1 MSTKVGSLEL
11 EILSN
16 TKGAVSGLDRLSETL
31 GKLRSA
37 CKGGAGLS
45 SVAKNMEKLSKVLRE
60 SDFSGAS
67 DKITELVTAL
77 QPLGGLAKSSLTSTV
92 NALRKLPDAMKGID
106 TRKLYTQI
114 QSLTRIMQPLA
125 VEMEKIARGFAA
137 FPSRIQNLIK
147 ANTKLNTSQ
156 KKVNSYYKKASS
168 SQETLQKVTDKS
180 ALSFVNLAAKI
191 SITYMAMRRIV
202 TTVSSFIKK
211 SSDYVENVN
220 LFTVAM
226 GEYADAAKSYAESVG
241 EILGIDPG
249 EWMRNQGVFMTLA
262 TGFGVA
268 TDRAAVMSEQLT
280 QLGYD
285 ISSFFNIDVGDAMQK
300 LQSGLSGELEPL
312 RRIGYD
318 LSQAKLEA
326 TALAL
331 GIDKSVASMTQ
342 AEKAQLRYYAI
353 MTQVTT
359 AHGDMA
365 RTLDAPANQMRIF
378 KAQVEQAG
386 RAIGNIFIPALNKI
400 LPYAIAVA
408 EVIRY
413 VANAIAGLVGYEFP
427 EIDYSGIGAVAGG
440 AEDADD
446 ALDDAAKSAK
456 KLKSY
461 LLGFDELNII
471 SPNDDGGASE
481 LEDTLS
487 QFNFELPTY
496 DFVGKATQNR
506 VAQIVKKMKEWLGF
520 TKKIESWSDFI
531 DTDLGNV
538 LVNVGAIGL
547 ALGAWKIGTAVTAFF
562 KMLAGTSLV
571 SAFLDGFALIRAT
584 GGSVFQALTGGLT
597 NIRYN
602 LGLLPKLAITA
613 VAGFIEFNVVQK
625 TFEDLVKGN
634 ENLLTGIGKIA
645 GVVALAAA
653 AMYAAFGPAGVA
665 VAGVVFLVGA
675 IAGITE
681 AHEEMRKEIVN
692 AAFFDGVGTSLDT
705 LKGKL
710 ESVTGEY
717 EAQNKQIGIWKD
729 EIATNHDTID
739 TLSLKIETLG
749 TTLGTTGTVTEEEVK
764 TIKEEF
770 GKLYD
775 SISTN
780 MKLSEEMI
788 TTALV
793 GALKRA
799 TPEIAGQ
806 IDILIGEY
814 QRYVRET
821 SGRAEELKLLID
833 NGYDQLVGKQKDDPA
848 YQAIMENIRGWYTE
862 LGYLEG
868 GMSDAAWQ
876 WEQAVAK
883 FDANEIDFGEDL
895 DSATKAIGE
904 IASTGKTALEDLATA
919 RDSVLKEIDESIRYA
934 TQYGSLEDVQLLGD
948 VRKAIEDDYAN
959 QEKAIKEG
967 INSIFES
974 IQEGM
979 IGKLDT
985 TKANLEKEWDDM
997 NWFEHW
1003 WYDNDEEKY
1012 VLAGLQDFQKNVD
1025 TISKAIEDHMGDLE
1039 TDGSVWASDA
1049 MHGIIGA
1056 LFDSE
1061 IVRNDLTGGTAKY
1074 SYKTSL
1080 ENAIKQTFT
1089 ELETSGK
1096 KSSSE
1101 TGKEITN
1108 GLSEGI
1114 TSKIPEVDKAGK
1126 LIVEKTDAA
1135 VRAAAQIQSP
1145 SKLFAENGGYI
1156 VDGLI
1161 QGIEEKLIALKESV
1175 ATVITSVLSKSS
1187 ATSFGVDFGKNLAK
1201 GVADGF
1207 KSMSFP
1213 TLKGTVNVT
1222 DGGSASLTLRA
1233 YANGGFPET
1242 GQMFIAR
1249 EAGAEMVGSIGRRTA
1264 VANNDQIVDGIAN
1277 GVAEANGEQTSLLR
1291 EQNTLLRALLEKES
1305 GVYLDGRSLT
1315 NSVEKY
1321 QRERGRVLIT
1331 GGVV

>member
-1 MSTKVGSLEL
+1 MSTKVESLEL

-16 TKGAVSGLDRLSETL
+16 AKGAASGLDALAKTL
-31 GKLRSA
+31 EKLKKSL
-37 CKGGAGLS
+37 GGAASNS
-45 SVAKNMEKLSKVLRE
+45 SKLGE
-60 SDFSGAS
+60 SN
-67 DKITELVTAL
+67 K
-77 QPLGGLAKSSLTSTV
+77 
-92 NALRKLPDAMKGID
+92 
-106 TRKLYTQI
+106 
-114 QSLTRIMQPLA
+114 
-125 VEMEKIARGFAA
+125 
-137 FPSRIQNLIK
+137 
-147 ANTKLNTSQ
+147 NTSR
-156 KKVNSYYKKASS
+156 
-168 SQETLQKVTDKS
+168 
-180 ALSFVNLAAKI
+180 SFVDLAAK
-191 SITYMAMRRIV
+191 
-202 TTVSSFIKK
+202 VSLAYIAVKKIGNALYSYVKK
-211 SSDYVENVN
+211 SSDYVENIN

-226 GEYADAAKSYAESVG
+226 GEYATEARAYAESVG
-241 EILGIDPG
+241 DIMGIDPG
-249 EWMRNQGVFMTLA
+249 EWMRTQGVFMTLA

-285 ISSFFNIDVGDAMQK
+285 ISSFFNIDVEDAMQK

-326 TALAL
+326 TALSL

-342 AEKAQLRYYAI
+342 AEKAQIRYYAI

-365 RTLDAPANQMRIF
+365 RTLNAPANQMRIF
-378 KAQVEQAG
+378 KAQLEQAA

-562 KMLAGTSLV
+562 KMLAGTAIGV
-571 SAFLDGFALIRAT
+571 EFLQGFNLLKMT
-584 GGSVFQALTGGLT
+584 GASTLSSIAGGIT
-597 NIRYN
+597 NVRYQ
-602 LGLLPKLAITA
+602 LGLLPKAIITA

-653 AMYAAFGPAGVA
+653 AMYVALGPAGVA

-675 IAGITE
+675 IAGISE
-681 AHEEMRKEIVN
+681 AYEEMRKEIVN
-692 AAFFDGVGTSLDT
+692 AGFFDGVGISLDT

-710 ESVTGEY
+710 EAVTGEY

-729 EIATNHDTID
+729 EIATNHDTMD
-739 TLSLKIETLG
+739 TLILKIETLG

-833 NGYDQLVGKQKDDPA
+833 NGYDQLVGKHKDDPA

-876 WEQAVAK
+876 WEQAVEK
-883 FDANEIDFGEDL
+883 FDVTKIDFGEGVDDAKKAL
-895 DSATKAIGE
+895 DE
-904 IASTGKTALEDLATA
+904 IATTGKTALEELGTA
-919 RDSVLKEIDESIRYA
+919 RDSILKEIDESIRYA
-934 TQYGSLEDVQLLGD
+934 QQYGNLEDVQMLGD
-948 VRKAIEDDYAN
+948 VRKAIEDDYAK
-959 QEKAIKEG
+959 QEQAIKEG
-967 INSIFES
+967 INSVFES
-974 IQEGM
+974 VQEGM
-979 IGKLDT
+979 VNKIADIEK
-985 TKANLEKEWDDM
+985 NLEEEWGNM
-997 NWFEHW
+997 NWFQRK
-1003 WYDNDEEKY
+1003 WYGTMENYVHQGLNDFEKDI
-1012 VLAGLQDFQKNVD
+1012 VNPI
-1025 TISKAIEDHMGDLE
+1025 TKAVQGHMETLE
-1039 TDGSVWASDA
+1039 TNGSLWAKDA
-1049 MHGIIGA
+1049 VTGIVNAFFKHYEG
-1056 LFDSE
+1056 
-1061 IVRNDLTGGTAKY
+1061 Y
-1074 SYKTSL
+1074 
-1080 ENAIKQTFT
+1080 ENIMVYGEGFAQSMEDAIKQVFG
-1089 ELETSGK
+1089 ELEESGK
-1096 KSSSE
+1096 KSSSA

-1114 TSKIPEVDKAGK
+1114 TSKISDVDKAGK